1 MSNIKNHGVD
11 MNKKTLAEL
20 SFSGVKEL
28 SDEVAA
34 TSSGGAAN
42 VYRDVNYLGGG
53 ISRVS
58 ASQTLLTW

>member
-42 VYRDVNYLGGG
+42 VYRDVNYLGGEIPG
-53 ISRVS
+53 L
-58 ASQTLLTW
+58 AHLKPY